1 MLHFL
6 ITSNEKYSKS
16 HVLKKDVTAK
26 KIMFLNY
33 YLTTTAEKINAV
45 INKFDKLL
53 TNENY
58 YQDYKFRSSIVSS

>member
-16 HVLKKDVTAK
+16 HVLKKK